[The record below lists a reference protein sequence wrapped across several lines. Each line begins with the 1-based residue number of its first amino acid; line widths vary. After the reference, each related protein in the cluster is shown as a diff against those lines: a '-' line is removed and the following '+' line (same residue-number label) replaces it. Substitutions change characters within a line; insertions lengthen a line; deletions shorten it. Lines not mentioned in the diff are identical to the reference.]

1 MRTQPA
7 ALAPAAPPKV
17 GEMRQWPQGARR
29 QVQTKMEALVRQTP
43 VLDSPEVARISSGT
57 RVQLAGGWTA
67 VRYSD
72 DDGTEDVERV
82 EISAPFRGWVSL
94 STLDAPPLGPA
105 RAAPSGS
112 VQLAPGSAP
121 RVAPAG
127 GSMAAAPSN
136 DDDDQYK
143 TRRIALQQTS
153 LAPHQSLVLPDQY
166 KEWEQGKCDDPMWVR
181 KQLRRLGRHDLAAL
195 PLLNES
201 ALQKNMFMEINRPDL
216 AEMHYWDS
224 GGDPDDRDIYTHV
237 SRNVV
242 LEVPLR
248 SYADP
253 LPGERLGTKHV
264 RSFPYHDMSAGIDFH
279 GYPTVNA

>member
-7 ALAPAAPPKV
+7 ALAPAAPPQV
-17 GEMRQWPQGARR
+17 GEMRQWPQGAPRH
-29 QVQTKMEALVRQTP
+29 VQTKMEALVRQTP
-43 VLDSPEVARISSGT
+43 VLDSPEVSRIAAGT

-72 DDGTEDVERV
+72 DDGMEDVERV
-82 EISAPFRGWVSL
+82 EIAAPFRGWVSL

-105 RAAPSGS
+105 RAAPPGGSILRTSGS
-112 VQLAPGSAP
+112 GRIAPS
-121 RVAPAG
+121 G
-127 GSMAAAPSN
+127 GSRAVGIA

-143 TRRIALQQTS
+143 SRRIALQQTS

-166 KEWEQGKCDDPMWVR
+166 KEWEQGKCDDPIWVR

-201 ALQKNMFMEINRPDL
+201 ALQKNIFTEINRPDL
-216 AEMHYWDS
+216 AQMHYWDS

-237 SRNVV
+237 TKNVV

-253 LPGERLGTKHV
+253 LPGERLGTKLV
-264 RSFPYHDMSAGIDFH
+264 RSFPYHDMSNGIDFY
-279 GYPTVNA
+279 GYPTVRA